1 MTKEYIENANS
12 INEETLIQEDSIVFI
27 STEEDEQEG
36 NFEFLCCRG
45 GMSPGGGGIGGHW

>member
-12 INEETLIQEDSIVFI
+12 INEETLIQGDSIVFI